1 MATPDLRRCSSSR
14 FLTVS
19 GMGPPSPV
27 SVELVL
33 AELTNELRFSA
44 AAAAAASTSCPV
56 GTTAPLEVGY
66 TGGAR
71 WAP

>member
-44 AAAAAASTSCPV
+44 AVASISCPV
-56 GTTAPLEVGY
+56 GTAPLEVGY

-71 WAP
+71 WEP